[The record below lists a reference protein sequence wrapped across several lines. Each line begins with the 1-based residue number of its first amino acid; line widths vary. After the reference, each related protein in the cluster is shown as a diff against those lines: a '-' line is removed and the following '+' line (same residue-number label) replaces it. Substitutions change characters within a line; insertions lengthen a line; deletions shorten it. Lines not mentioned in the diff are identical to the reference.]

1 MKKWNLHDDAREE
14 IEIKFETDDFD
25 KLKSLFLALGYEIEI
40 VRLRKRIQFDLDG
53 IEVSLDDTTWYG
65 KILELEILTDE
76 EGQSSALQRL
86 QEKFKELWIAITPKE
101 EFAKKYEFYKEN
113 RKSLIPNFSL

>member
-1 MKKWNLHDDAREE
+1 
-14 IEIKFETDDFD
+14 
-25 KLKSLFLALGYEIEI
+25 
-40 VRLRKRIQFDLDG
+40 LRKRIQFDREG

-86 QEKFKELWIAITPKE
+86 QKKFKELWIAVTPKD
-101 EFAKKYEFYKEN
+101 EFTKKYEWYKDN
-113 RKSLIPNFSL
+113 RKSLIDV